1 MENKWLSIQSFQ
13 RNQSLLD
20 YISKVVIYLKLTG
33 KNLDSK
39 ISIEEVNHAKG
50 IIAKFL
56 TKLNGLVISVENDAN
71 DPLTGVDLKLRS
83 FAKSFVDARSRRT
96 KFKSPL
102 FVGNIEHIQTLLNSD
117 AEENRAALIDS
128 LNDLKLL
135 LDEQVSLDTKE
146 IISEI

>member
-20 YISKVVIYLKLTG
+20 YINKVVIYLKLVG
-33 KNLDSK
+33 KNIDSK
-39 ISIEEVNHAKG
+39 ISIEEVTHAKG
-50 IIAKFL
+50 VIEKFL
-56 TKLNGLVISVENDAN
+56 TKLNGLVVSVENDVN
-71 DPLTGVDLKLRS
+71 EPLTGVDLKLRS

-102 FVGNIEHIQTLLNSD
+102 FVSDIEYIKNLLSSNGV
-117 AEENRAALIDS
+117 ENKQALIDS

-135 LDEQVSLDTKE
+135 LDEQISLDTKE

>member
-20 YISKVVIYLKLTG
+20 YINKVVIYLKLTG

-39 ISIEEVNHAKG
+39 ISIAEVNQAKS

-56 TKLNGLVISVENDAN
+56 TKLNGLVVSVENDAN
-71 DPLTGVDLKLRS
+71 DPMTGVDLKLRS

-102 FVGNIEHIQTLLNSD
+102 FASNIEYIQNLLTSVGD
-117 AEENRAALIDS
+117 ENKQALIDS

-135 LDEQVSLDTKE
+135 LDEQISLDTKE